1 MGLLNLCMKKN
12 PISRTFHLI
21 VVLVCF
27 VLLVFVAVALGTF
40 VSLHLEISDTADSAG
55 SGPEDRPN
63 TCILFATVDRDEG
76 EVKFMDDTSCDVL
89 IWGHV
94 AVGALAIAMGAVLII
109 KAFAGVKV

>member
-12 PISRTFHLI
+12 PLSRTFHLI

-27 VLLVFVAVALGTF
+27 VLLIFVAVTLGIF
-40 VSLHLEISDTADSAG
+40 VQLHLDIGDMADSAG
-55 SGPEDRPN
+55 SGPQDRPD
-63 TCILFATVDRDEG
+63 TCILFATADRDEK
-76 EVKFMDDTSCDVL
+76 EVRYQDDTSCDVL

-94 AVGALAIAMGAVLII
+94 AVGALAVAMGAVLII

>member
-12 PISRTFHLI
+12 PLSRTFHLI
-21 VVLVCF
+21 VLLVCF
-27 VLLVFVAVALGTF
+27 VLLVFVAVTLGTF
-40 VSLHLEISDTADSAG
+40 VTLHLDIKDVADSAG
-55 SGPEDRPN
+55 SGPEDRPKS
-63 TCILFATVDRDEG
+63 CILFATPDRDEKK
-76 EVKFMDDTSCDVL
+76 VKYQDDTSCDVM